1 MTAARFAVLIGLA
14 LSAALPGRA
23 SAQPQASAADY
34 PNRPV
39 TLVVPFAPGGSTSI
53 IARIVAQKLE
63 QRLGKPFI
71 VENRPGSGGM
81 IAVSQVAHGPAD
93 GYTIMMASSTAL
105 AINPN
110 VRKSIPY
117 DPRKDITPIA
127 LLARMP
133 YVLVVNPDLPVKSV
147 ADLVKLARDKP
158 GQLSFASV
166 GPGTIHHLN
175 AELFKS
181 IFGLDIVHVPYKGT
195 SPALQDVVG
204 GHVQFMF
211 ADVPPAKALILGG
224 KVRALGVTTAERVH
238 AVPDVPPL
246 AEAGIPGY
254 NTASW
259 HSISTAAGVPAPIVD
274 KLATEIRAVMAED
287 DVKKLLDDEG
297 AIPQVSPPPAEF
309 KKFVD
314 GEIVRW
320 GELVQKAGI
329 LHSQ

>member
-1 MTAARFAVLIGLA
+1 MRALVVALTGCALVAGAALA
-14 LSAALPGRA
+14 QESAA
-23 SAQPQASAADY
+23 QY
-34 PNRPV
+34 PSRPV
-39 TLVVPFAPGGSTSI
+39 TFVVPFAPGGSTGL
-53 IARIVAQKLE
+53 IARVVGQKLE

-71 VENRPGSGGM
+71 IDHRAGGGGV
-81 IAVSQVAHGPAD
+81 IGVTQVAHGAPD

-110 VRKSIPY
+110 VRKQLPY

-127 LLARMP
+127 LIARMP

-175 AELFKS
+175 AEMFKS
-181 IFGLDIVHVPYKGT
+181 IFGLDVVHVPYKGT
-195 SPALQDVVG
+195 APALQDVVG

-211 ADVPPAKALILGG
+211 ADAPPAKALIEGG
-224 KVRALGVTTAERVH
+224 KVRALGVTTLERVP
-238 AVPDVPPL
+238 ALPDVPPL
-246 AEAGIPGY
+246 AEAGIPNY

-259 HSISTAAGVPAPIVD
+259 HSISTAAGVPQPIVD
-274 KLATEIRAVMAED
+274 KLAGEIRSVMSDPE
-287 DVKKLLDDEG
+287 VQQLLTAEG
-297 AIPQVSPPPAEF
+297 AIPQVSPPPEEF

-314 GEIVRW
+314 SEIVRW
-320 GELVQKAGI
+320 GELVEKAGI

>member
-1 MTAARFAVLIGLA
+1 MMKAVVLA
-14 LSAALPGRA
+14 LAGCLLGGAAHAQESAA
-23 SAQPQASAADY
+23 QY
-34 PNRPV
+34 PSRPV
-39 TLVVPFAPGGSTSI
+39 TFVVPFAPGGSTGL
-53 IARIVAQKLE
+53 IARIIGQKLE

-71 VENRPGSGGM
+71 IDHRAGGGGV
-81 IAVSQVAHGPAD
+81 IGVNAVAHGTPD

-110 VRKSIPY
+110 VRKSLPY

-127 LLARMP
+127 LIARMP
-133 YVLVVNPDLPVKSV
+133 YVLVVNPDLPVHSV

-175 AELFKS
+175 AEMFKS
-181 IFGLDIVHVPYKGT
+181 MFGLDIVHVPYKGT
-195 SPALQDVVG
+195 APALQDVVG

-211 ADVPPAKALILGG
+211 SDAPPAKALIEGG
-224 KVRALGVTTAERVH
+224 KVRALGVTTLERVP
-238 AVPDVPPL
+238 ALPDVPPL
-246 AEAGIPGY
+246 AEVGMPGF

-259 HSISTAAGVPAPIVD
+259 HSISTAAGVPKDIVD
-274 KLATEIRAVMAED
+274 KLAVEIRAVMSED
-287 DVKKLLDDEG
+287 DVKKLLSDEG
-297 AIPQVSPPPAEF
+297 AIPQVSPPPEEF

-314 GEIVRW
+314 SEIVRW
-320 GELVQKAGI
+320 GGLVEKAGI